1 MAVVDRTWRERP
13 IGQRRRIAGRPGF
26 FVRIG
31 PGLAALIRICFA
43 RSSEHAG
50 ASIGNAFDL
59 LRFFAVALARSERF
73 ELKR

>member
-1 MAVVDRTWRERP
+1 MRNDADGVVLHGIRP
-13 IGQRRRIAGRPGF
+13 GFCPGF

-31 PGLAALIRICFA
+31 PGLAALIHICFA